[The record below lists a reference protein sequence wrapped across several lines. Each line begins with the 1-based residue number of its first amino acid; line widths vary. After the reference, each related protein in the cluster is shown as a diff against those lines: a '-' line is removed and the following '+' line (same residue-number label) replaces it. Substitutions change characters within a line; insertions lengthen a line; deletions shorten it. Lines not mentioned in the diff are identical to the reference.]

1 MGAVYLVWG
10 ANKVDNPLICGHA
23 VSMLISLECMR
34 MWTNKKFMIF
44 QGGVCMQ

>member
-10 ANKVDNPLICGHA
+10 ANKVVNRLIWGHA
-23 VSMLISLECMR
+23 VFMLVSMECMR
-34 MWTNKKFMIF
+34 MWTNKKFMIS